1 MRTSRSISFS
11 SVRDATHAANRT
23 HFIIRFFQPLHCAPR
38 ERIYI
43 YICNESEE
51 PISKFSPRRRTK
63 GERKKKERKKKR
75 ARFTSTSWRSTHFD
89 LESISG
95 STWRGGGSIDR
106 FRMAG
111 SLVGTHHDE
120 IRVEARAILAGR
132 AERSEASSVR
142 LFSASSRAR
151 VRLFSRDRH
160 VPPPNAS
167 SCLPDDCFR
176 FVDLLSGHILG
187 RSKKW
192 TINSLKQRRN
202 SF

>member
-1 MRTSRSISFS
+1 MRE
-11 SVRDATHAANRT
+11 N
-23 HFIIRFFQPLHCAPR
+23 
-38 ERIYI
+38 IYI
-43 YICNESEE
+43 YVTNQKNRFRNFHLEE
-51 PISKFSPRRRTK
+51 ERREK
-63 GERKKKERKKKR
+63 EKKKRKKKR

-192 TINSLKQRRN
+192 TINSLKQRTN